1 MSRMMVGITVL
12 LLCVACGDKVP
23 ESKAAKDIGAIPKQ
37 AIDKTTINVD
47 AAIQK
52 GVDRTKEEDKKP

>member
-1 MSRMMVGITVL
+1 MSRLVPGIAAL

-37 AIDKTTINVD
+37 TIDKTTSNID

-52 GVDRTKEEDKKP
+52 GVDRAKEEEKKP

>member
-1 MSRMMVGITVL
+1 MSRLVPGIAAL

-23 ESKAAKDIGAIPKQ
+23 ESKAAMDIGAIPKQ
-37 AIDKTTINVD
+37 TIDKTTSNID

-52 GVDRTKEEDKKP
+52 GVDRAKEEEKKP